1 MSAVRSPVPPPI
13 PSKNTS
19 HRPGLDRSDRPT
31 LQVERLTTARIPTVH
46 GEFSLCLYA
55 NDLDHKDHLALVM
68 GEVQGQESVL
78 VRIHSECFTGDVLGS
93 LRCDCRAQMEQALH
107 TIAQEQRGVLI
118 YLRQEGRGI
127 GLRDK
132 LRAYNLQDQ
141 GYDTVEA
148 NWLLGHQADERDYTL
163 AAAILNE
170 LGPRSIRLLTNNPEK
185 LQALR
190 ELGIAVVDRVP
201 LETEVTVEN
210 ADYLRAKAS
219 RLHHLL
225 ATGRDGRPA

>member
-1 MSAVRSPVPPPI
+1 M
-13 PSKNTS
+13 
-19 HRPGLDRSDRPT
+19 
-31 LQVERLTTARIPTVH
+31 VERLTCSRIPTAH

-55 NDLDHKDHLALVM
+55 NDQDDKDHLALVM
-68 GEVQGQESVL
+68 GEVEGQPDVL

-93 LRCDCRAQMEQALH
+93 QRCDCGPQMDAALRL
-107 TIAQEQRGVLI
+107 IANDGRGVLI

-148 NWLLGHQADERDYTL
+148 NWMLGHEADERDYSL
-163 AAAILNE
+163 AAAILQD
-170 LGPRSIRLLTNNPEK
+170 LGPRTVRLLTNNPQK

-190 ELGIAVVDRVP
+190 DLGIAVIDRVP

-210 ADYLRAKAS
+210 AEYLRAKAS
-219 RLHHLL
+219 RLNHFL
-225 ATGRDGRPA
+225 AAGRDGRPA

>member
-1 MSAVRSPVPPPI
+1 VRSPVPPLI
-13 PSKNTS
+13 PSENTS
-19 HRPGLDRSDRPT
+19 HEPGLDSADRPT
-31 LQVERLTTARIPTVH
+31 LRVERLTTARIPTPH

-55 NDLDHKDHLALVM
+55 NNLDQKDHLALIM
-68 GEVQGQESVL
+68 GEIEGQESVL

-93 LRCDCRAQMEQALH
+93 MRCDCRAQMEQALH
-107 TIAQEQRGVLI
+107 TFAEEQRGVLI

-148 NWLLGHQADERDYTL
+148 NWLLGHQADERDYSV
-163 AAAILNE
+163 AAAILEE
-170 LGPRSIRLLTNNPEK
+170 LRPRSVRLLTNNPEK
-185 LQALR
+185 LKALR
-190 ELGIAVVDRVP
+190 ELGILVVERVP

>member
-1 MSAVRSPVPPPI
+1 M
-13 PSKNTS
+13 
-19 HRPGLDRSDRPT
+19 
-31 LQVERLTTARIPTVH
+31 VERLTCSRIPTAH

-55 NDLDHKDHLALVM
+55 NNQDDKDHLALVM
-68 GEVQGQESVL
+68 GEVEGQPDVL

-93 LRCDCRAQMEQALH
+93 QRCDCGPQMDAALRL
-107 TIAQEQRGVLI
+107 IANDGRGVLI

-148 NWLLGHQADERDYTL
+148 NWMLGHEADERDYSL
-163 AAAILNE
+163 AAAILQD
-170 LGPRSIRLLTNNPEK
+170 LGPRTVRLLTNNPQK

-190 ELGIAVVDRVP
+190 DLGIAVVDRVP

-210 ADYLRAKAS
+210 AEYLRAKAS
-219 RLHHLL
+219 RLNHFL
-225 ATGRDGRPA
+225 ATRRDGRPA

>member
-1 MSAVRSPVPPPI
+1 MR
-13 PSKNTS
+13 
-19 HRPGLDRSDRPT
+19 
-31 LQVERLTTARIPTVH
+31 VERLTTARIPTPH

-55 NDLDHKDHLALVM
+55 NNLDQKDHLALIM
-68 GEVQGQESVL
+68 GEIEGQESVL

-93 LRCDCRAQMEQALH
+93 MRCDCRAQMEQALH

-148 NWLLGHQADERDYTL
+148 NWLLGHQADERDYSV
-163 AAAILNE
+163 AAAILEE
-170 LGPRSIRLLTNNPEK
+170 LRPRSVRLLTNNPEK
-185 LQALR
+185 LKALR
-190 ELGIAVVDRVP
+190 ELGILVVERVP

>member
-1 MSAVRSPVPPPI
+1 VRSPVPPLI
-13 PSKNTS
+13 PSENTS
-19 HRPGLDRSDRPT
+19 HRPGLESADRPT
-31 LQVERLTTARIPTVH
+31 LRIERLTTARIPTAH

-55 NDLDHKDHLALVM
+55 NNLDDKDHLALVI
-68 GEVQGQESVL
+68 GEIEGQESVL
-78 VRIHSECFTGDVLGS
+78 VRIHSECLTGDVLGS

-107 TIAQEQRGVLI
+107 TIAQERRGVLI

-148 NWLLGHQADERDYTL
+148 NWLLGHQADERDYTV
-163 AAAILNE
+163 AGAILDE
-170 LGPRSIRLLTNNPEK
+170 LRPRSVRLLTNNPEK

-190 ELGIAVVDRVP
+190 GLGITVVDRVP

-225 ATGRDGRPA
+225 ATVRDSRPA

>member
-1 MSAVRSPVPPPI
+1 VRSPVPPPI
-13 PSKNTS
+13 PSENTS

-31 LQVERLTTARIPTVH
+31 LQVERLTTARIPTAH

-55 NDLDHKDHLALVM
+55 NNLDDKDHLALVM
-68 GEVQGQESVL
+68 GEIEGQESVL
-78 VRIHSECFTGDVLGS
+78 VRIHSECLTGDVLGS

-107 TIAQEQRGVLI
+107 TIAQERRGALI

-148 NWLLGHQADERDYTL
+148 NWLLGHQADERDYTV
-163 AAAILNE
+163 AGAILDE
-170 LGPRSIRLLTNNPEK
+170 LRPRSVRLLTNNPEK

-190 ELGIAVVDRVP
+190 GLGITVVDRVP

>member
-1 MSAVRSPVPPPI
+1 VPPVIPNVSISHITDARSAVAKPDLR
-13 PSKNTS
+13 
-19 HRPGLDRSDRPT
+19 
-31 LQVERLTTARIPTVH
+31 VERLTCARIPTAH

-55 NDLDHKDHLALVM
+55 NNLDNKDHLALVM
-68 GEVQGQESVL
+68 GELEGQEGVL

-93 LRCDCRAQMEQALH
+93 LRCDCGPQLDQALR
-107 TIAQEQRGVLI
+107 TIANERRGVLI

-148 NWLLGHQADERDYTL
+148 NWMLGHEADERDYSL
-163 AAAILNE
+163 AAAILEE
-170 LGPRSIRLLTNNPEK
+170 LGPRSVRLLTNNPQK
-185 LQALR
+185 LQAVR
-190 ELGIAVVDRVP
+190 DLGISVVERVP

-225 ATGRDGRPA
+225 ASGRDGRPT

>member
-1 MSAVRSPVPPPI
+1 MSI
-13 PSKNTS
+13 S
-19 HRPGLDRSDRPT
+19 HITDAGSGDPKPALR
-31 LQVERLTTARIPTVH
+31 VERLTCARIPTAH

-55 NDLDHKDHLALVM
+55 NNLDEKDHLALVM
-68 GEVQGQESVL
+68 GEIEGQESVL

-107 TIAQEQRGVLI
+107 MIAQERRGVLI

-132 LRAYNLQDQ
+132 LRAYNLQDR

-148 NWLLGHQADERDYTL
+148 NLMLGHEADERDYSL
-163 AAAILNE
+163 AAAILME
-170 LGPRSIRLLTNNPEK
+170 LGPRSVRLLTNNPQK
-185 LQALR
+185 LLAVR
-190 ELGIAVVDRVP
+190 DLGISVAERVP

-225 ATGRDGRPA
+225 ASGRDGRPT

>member
-1 MSAVRSPVPPPI
+1 M
-13 PSKNTS
+13 PSLK
-19 HRPGLDRSDRPT
+19 
-31 LQVERLTTARIPTVH
+31 VERLTCSRIPTVH

-55 NDLDHKDHLALVM
+55 NNQDDKDHLALVM
-68 GEVQGQESVL
+68 GEVEGQPDVL

-93 LRCDCRAQMEQALH
+93 QRCDCGPQMDAALRL
-107 TIAQEQRGVLI
+107 IANDGRGVLI

-148 NWLLGHQADERDYTL
+148 NWMLGHEADERDYSL
-163 AAAILNE
+163 AAAILQD
-170 LGPRSIRLLTNNPEK
+170 LGPRTVRLLTNNPQK

-190 ELGIAVVDRVP
+190 DLGIAVVDRVP

-210 ADYLRAKAS
+210 AEYLRAKAS
-219 RLHHLL
+219 RLNHFL
-225 ATGRDGRPA
+225 AAGRDGRPA

>member
-1 MSAVRSPVPPPI
+1 MRSPVPPLI
-13 PSKNTS
+13 PSENTS
-19 HRPGLDRSDRPT
+19 HEPSLDSADRPT
-31 LQVERLTTARIPTVH
+31 LRVERLTTARIPTPH

-55 NDLDHKDHLALVM
+55 NNLDQKDHLALIM
-68 GEVQGQESVL
+68 GEIEGQESVL

-93 LRCDCRAQMEQALH
+93 MRCDCRAQMEQALH

-148 NWLLGHQADERDYTL
+148 NWLLGHQADERDYSV
-163 AAAILNE
+163 AAAILEE
-170 LGPRSIRLLTNNPEK
+170 LRPRSVRLLTNNPEK
-185 LQALR
+185 LKALR
-190 ELGIAVVDRVP
+190 ELGILVVERVP

>member
-1 MSAVRSPVPPPI
+1 VRSPVPPPI
-13 PSKNTS
+13 PSENTS
-19 HRPGLDRSDRPT
+19 HRPGLDGSDRPT
-31 LQVERLTTARIPTVH
+31 LQVERLTTARIPTAH

-55 NDLDHKDHLALVM
+55 NNLDDKDHLALVM
-68 GEVQGQESVL
+68 GEIEGQESVL
-78 VRIHSECFTGDVLGS
+78 VRIHSECLTGDVLGS

-107 TIAQEQRGVLI
+107 TIAQERRGVLI

-148 NWLLGHQADERDYTL
+148 NWLLGHQADERDYTV
-163 AAAILNE
+163 AGAILDE
-170 LGPRSIRLLTNNPEK
+170 LRPRSVRLLTNNPDK

-190 ELGIAVVDRVP
+190 GLGITVVDRVP

-225 ATGRDGRPA
+225 ATGRDGRPP

>member
-1 MSAVRSPVPPPI
+1 M
-13 PSKNTS
+13 K
-19 HRPGLDRSDRPT
+19 
-31 LQVERLTTARIPTVH
+31 VERLTCSRIPTAH

-55 NDLDHKDHLALVM
+55 NNQDDKDHLALVM
-68 GEVQGQESVL
+68 GEVEGQPDVL

-93 LRCDCRAQMEQALH
+93 QRCDCGPQMDAALRL
-107 TIAQEQRGVLI
+107 IANDGRGVLI

-148 NWLLGHQADERDYTL
+148 NWMLGHEADERDYSL
-163 AAAILNE
+163 AAAILQD
-170 LGPRSIRLLTNNPEK
+170 LGPRTVRLLTNNPQK

-190 ELGIAVVDRVP
+190 DLGIAVVDRVP

-210 ADYLRAKAS
+210 AEYLRAKAS
-219 RLHHLL
+219 RLNHFL

>member
-1 MSAVRSPVPPPI
+1 VPPPI

-19 HRPGLDRSDRPT
+19 HRPGLDSSDRPT
-31 LQVERLTTARIPTVH
+31 LQVERLTTARIPTAH

-55 NDLDHKDHLALVM
+55 NNLDEKDHLALVM
-68 GEVQGQESVL
+68 GEVQDQESVL

-93 LRCDCRAQMEQALH
+93 LRCDCRPQMEQALH
-107 TIAQEQRGVLI
+107 TVAQERRGVLI

-127 GLRDK
+127 GLLDK

-148 NWLLGHQADERDYTL
+148 NWLLGHQADERDYSL
-163 AAAILNE
+163 AAAILQD
-170 LGPRSIRLLTNNPEK
+170 LRPRSVRLLTNNPDK

-190 ELGIAVVDRVP
+190 ELGISVVDRVP

-225 ATGRDGRPA
+225 AAGRDGRPA

>member
-1 MSAVRSPVPPPI
+1 M
-13 PSKNTS
+13 TC
-19 HRPGLDRSDRPT
+19 
-31 LQVERLTTARIPTVH
+31 ARIPTEH
-46 GEFSLCLYA
+46 GEFTLCLYA
-55 NDLDHKDHLALVM
+55 NNQDEKDHLALVM
-68 GEVQGQESVL
+68 GEVEGQPDVL

-93 LRCDCRAQMEQALH
+93 QRCDCGPQMDAALRL
-107 TIAQEQRGVLI
+107 IANDGRGVLI

-141 GYDTVEA
+141 GYDTVEP
-148 NWLLGHQADERDYTL
+148 NWMLGHEADERDYSL
-163 AAAILNE
+163 AAAILQD
-170 LGPRSIRLLTNNPEK
+170 LGPRTVRLLTNNPQK

-190 ELGIAVVDRVP
+190 DLGIAVVDRVP

-210 ADYLRAKAS
+210 AEYLRAKAS
-219 RLHHLL
+219 RLNHFL